1 MPQGAAARSARSAGS
16 ERRAP
21 APSGSSVRQA
31 RARSAA
37 SVKGIPLT
45 RRQMLDMTLPGV
57 AIGILGGI
65 IAGAI
70 AGMGGFSVGWSVI
83 AGAALAL
90 PLAAGGGACEVL
102 LARGVLAFGPLTP
115 VVLFMAPV
123 YLLSRVIQ
131 EVVVALATGS
141 TVGMPYGWG
150 SFLAYQALVSVGFGI
165 GYWWLESNFAA
176 RWWWHLREHN
186 PVAHRFIEIQLQT
199 AEFVRQ
205 DRERG
210 RNRRRAAEEA
220 RQGGARKRS
229 RAA

>member
-1 MPQGAAARSARSAGS
+1 MPQGAAARSARS

-21 APSGSSVRQA
+21 APSGASVHQA

-57 AIGILGGI
+57 AIGILGGV

-90 PLAAGGGACEVL
+90 PLAAGGGACEIL

-176 RWWWHLREHN
+176 RWWWHLRERN
-186 PVAHRFIEIQLQT
+186 PVARRFIEIQIQT
-199 AEFVRQ
+199 AQFVAA

-210 RNRRRAAEEA
+210 RNRRRAAAAEA
-220 RQGGARKRS
+220 RKGDARKRS